1 MAIDVNRLIAVPSD
15 RLNCYS
21 YQNRSFWQIIVNN
34 YDEITKRIFCLLITR
49 YNYVLV
55 YIKYFNSYISLSLFK
70 NKNLKQRSNR
80 HELDSCP
87 LQLLKTRSAHNKL
100 WSPFK
105 MNVEFWI
112 VVKCMLD
119 NYLFLVIN
127 NVILK

>member
-34 YDEITKRIFCLLITR
+34 CDKITKRIFCLLITR

-70 NKNLKQRSNR
+70 KNLKQRSNR